1 MDEQDVWWESFP
13 LCRRCGQGHL
23 VPLSD
28 YGGQGAEVRYKAWVC
43 SDPDCGFNLKIRN
56 GEIVRDEPV
65 TDASSGAGRRG
76 PGGAGGEPGGSGPRR
91 LRPVALPGSDGVERI
106 N

>member
-1 MDEQDVWWESFP
+1 MDEQDVRWETFP
-13 LCRRCGQGHL
+13 LCRRCDQGHL

-43 SDPDCGFNLKIRN
+43 TNPVCGFNVKIRN

-65 TDASSGAGRRG
+65 NDASARIWGRGIGAA
-76 PGGAGGEPGGSGPRR
+76 GAAGSGPRR
-91 LRPVALPGSDGVERI
+91 TRPVALPDTDGVGRS